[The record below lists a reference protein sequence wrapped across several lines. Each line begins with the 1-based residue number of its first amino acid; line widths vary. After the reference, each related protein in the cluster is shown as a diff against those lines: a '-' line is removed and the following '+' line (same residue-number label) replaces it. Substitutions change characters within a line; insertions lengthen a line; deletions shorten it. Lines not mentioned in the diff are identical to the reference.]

1 MHRGAHHSKWTNDLV
16 HRSKVALGVRLHHEV
31 DVIPSGL
38 VTWIG
43 PRLEMWASRLH
54 EELCSPLTKMEGSM
68 HSQY

>member
-31 DVIPSGL
+31 DVIP
-38 VTWIG
+38 
-43 PRLEMWASRLH
+43 RLEMWASRLH